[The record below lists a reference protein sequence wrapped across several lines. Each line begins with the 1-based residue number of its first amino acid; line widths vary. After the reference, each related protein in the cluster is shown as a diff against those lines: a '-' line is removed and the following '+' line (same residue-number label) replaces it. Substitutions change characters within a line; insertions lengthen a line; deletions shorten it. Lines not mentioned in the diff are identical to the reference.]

1 MRRFSNEG
9 SMPMMKPAAVL
20 LPISVAALAAGCA
33 QRPGNAPASA
43 ASTGRECFRAA
54 EVNGYHPRAPDS
66 VDVQVGASR
75 YYRLELQGT
84 CPNVDWSNRV
94 ALRTLGGGSWI
105 CQGNDAEL
113 IVPNAAMPDRCLVEG
128 VRRLSDEEVK
138 ALKLHP

>member
-1 MRRFSNEG
+1 
-9 SMPMMKPAAVL
+9 MKLAFL
-20 LPISVAALAAGCA
+20 LPVALAGFAAGCT
-33 QRPGNAPASA
+33 QPSNDAPASA
-43 ASTGRECFRAA
+43 ALTDRECFRAA
-54 EVNGYHPRAPDS
+54 EVNGYHPRTPTS

-94 ALRTLGGGSWI
+94 ALKTLGGSSWI
-105 CQGNDAEL
+105 CQGNDAEI